1 MRHDMWHTR
10 ITEML
15 GIKYPIIQGA
25 FGTFGTADFAVPV
38 SEAGGLGMITA
49 GGFGT
54 PERFREELRK
64 AKSMTNKPL
73 AVNLT
78 IMGCPQIE
86 GMRDVIIEE
95 GGVVAV
101 ETAPMRADFLGK
113 PLQEQGIKWIHK
125 VGSVKHALSAE
136 RQGADAVV
144 IVGLE
149 GAGFKAMDQLTTMI
163 NIPWAVDQL
172 KIPVIAAGGIGDGR
186 GLMAALMLGAEA
198 VYMGTAFM
206 TTRECPITEK
216 YKRFLVD
223 TDPTNETIRTKCLTP
238 PNLDEVSKVL
248 AKKDSMPEH
257 EWLWQLERAMI
268 DDMGSGGTLPEGA
281 TAQDLEAEVLRSVP
295 GSLAIGVRNEI
306 QTVKE
311 FIDNMIS
318 EAETLRRR
326 WSVN

>member
-1 MRHDMWHTR
+1 MWKTR

-25 FGTFGTADFAVPV
+25 YGTFGNADFAVPV

-49 GGFGT
+49 GGFQT
-54 PERFREELRK
+54 PARFREELQK
-64 AKSMTNKPL
+64 AKSMTDKPI

-78 IMGCPQIE
+78 VVACPEIE

-113 PLQEQGIKWIHK
+113 PLQEHGIKWIHK
-125 VGSVKHALSAE
+125 VGSMKHAMSAE

-149 GAGFKAMDQLTTMI
+149 GAGFKAMDQVPTMI
-163 NIPWAVDQL
+163 AIPWALQNI
-172 KIPVIAAGGIGDGR
+172 KIPVIAAGGIGDAHGF
-186 GLMAALMLGAEA
+186 MAALMLGAEA

-206 TTRECPITEK
+206 ATKECPISDK
-216 YKRFLVD
+216 YKRYLAD
-223 TDPTNETIRTKCLTP
+223 SDPTNPVIRTKCLTLP
-238 PNLDEVSKVL
+238 DVDEVAKVM
-248 AKKDSMPEH
+248 ADRNSAPEH
-257 EWLWQLERAMI
+257 EWLWKLEQVMTGKERKH
-268 DDMGSGGTLPEGA
+268 DLPDGIAADGIE
-281 TAQDLEAEVLRSVP
+281 TEVLRSVP
-295 GSLAIGVRNEI
+295 GSLAVGVLNETPTI
-306 QTVKE
+306 KE

-318 EAETLRRR
+318 QAEEIRRR
-326 WSVN
+326 WSI